1 MAEKEGIKIALV
13 TGAGR
18 GLGKAAA
25 ERLALEGKS
34 IVAADVDGGSAEK
47 VAEALSVHTET
58 EAFTVDVSNSAD
70 VERLVDSAVSRFGRI
85 DILVHCA
92 GIARGK
98 TQRGDSGWLPME
110 AVSDADWHQVI
121 EVNLSGTFFV
131 NRAVGRV
138 MIRHKWG
145 RIINTASISG
155 IIANK
160 GLVGLGPYSA
170 AKGGIITLTKV
181 LAVEWARHN
190 ITVNCISPSYMA
202 TEMGMRSQIMP
213 GFKELQLEMTPV
225 GRLGEPEEFAQ
236 AVAFLASEGSSY
248 VTGHN
253 LLLDGGYTA
262 W

>member
-1 MAEKEGIKIALV
+1 MVKTGDKKIAMV

-18 GLGKAAA
+18 GLGKATA
-25 ERLALEGKS
+25 ELLALEGKS
-34 IVAADVDGGSAEK
+34 IVAADVDGNSAK
-47 VAEALSVHTET
+47 NVAEALSKHIDTQAV
-58 EAFTVDVSNSAD
+58 TVDVSDSAD
-70 VERLVDSAVSRFGRI
+70 VERLVETAVSRFGRI

-98 TQRGDSGWLPME
+98 TQKGESGWLPME
-110 AVSDADWHQVI
+110 EVSDADWHQVLEI
-121 EVNLSGTFFV
+121 NLSGTFFV

-160 GLVGLGPYSA
+160 GLAGLGPYSA
-170 AKGGIITLTKV
+170 SKGGIITLTKV
-181 LAVEWARHN
+181 LAVEWAKYN

-202 TEMGMRSQIMP
+202 TEMGMRSQTIP
-213 GFKELQLEMTPV
+213 GFKELQLEMTPM
-225 GRLGEPEEFAQ
+225 GRLGAPEEFAQ
-236 AVAFLASEGSSY
+236 VVSFLASEGSSY